1 MDAVTAVSG
10 SGPAY
15 VFLLAEA
22 LARAGIAAGLP
33 EALAEKLA
41 RLTVAGSGEL
51 LNNMPE
57 DAATLRQNV
66 TSPGGTTA
74 AALAVLMAADGL
86 EPLMTRAVA
95 AATKRSR
102 ELA

>member
-1 MDAVTAVSG
+1 
-10 SGPAY
+10 
-15 VFLLAEA
+15 VFLLAEV
-22 LARAGIAAGLP
+22 LARAGVAAGLP
-33 EALAEKLA
+33 EPLAERLA

-51 LNNMPE
+51 LNTAPE
-57 DAATLRQNV
+57 DAATLRRNV

-74 AALAVLMAADGL
+74 AALAVLMADDGL